1 MRYLFVFSLLPL
13 LTACP
18 EDDIL
23 GRGDGGPPRVID
35 AGPAPH
41 ELPIYPGDQ
50 FRYQGLIA
58 VTQGCAEGHVV
69 GLLLRL
75 SSGVSSRVSERGGE
89 AAV

>member
-1 MRYLFVFSLLPL
+1 MRYLFVLSLLPV

-50 FRYQGLIA
+50 FRY
-58 VTQGCAEGHVV
+58 
-69 GLLLRL
+69 
-75 SSGVSSRVSERGGE
+75 RG
-89 AAV
+89 

>member
-1 MRYLFVFSLLPL
+1 MRYLFVLSLLPV

-41 ELPIYPGDQ
+41 ELPIYPVIS
-50 FRYQGLIA
+50 FATRGLS
-58 VTQGCAEGHVV
+58 
-69 GLLLRL
+69 L
-75 SSGVSSRVSERGGE
+75 
-89 AAV
+89 